1 MELASN
7 SISSYEERDINSDSS
22 AIDQNLIDAV
32 RKQLEYYFS
41 KENLQNDPY
50 LTSQMDAQ
58 MSVPISVVMKVT
70 TRSNAFIY
78 IKNAFDH
85 YLSLHII

>member
-7 SISSYEERDINSDSS
+7 NSISPYEERDMNNDSS
-22 AIDQNLIDAV
+22 VIDQNLIDAV

-58 MSVPISVVMKVT
+58 MSVPIAVVMRVN
-70 TRSNAFIY
+70 R
-78 IKNAFDH
+78 
-85 YLSLHII
+85 LHDK

>member
-7 SISSYEERDINSDSS
+7 NSISPYEERDMNNDSS
-22 AIDQNLIDAV
+22 VIDQNLIDAV

-50 LTSQMDAQ
+50 HTSQMDAQ
-58 MSVPISVVMKVT
+58 MSVPIAVVMKVN
-70 TRSNAFIY
+70 R
-78 IKNAFDH
+78 
-85 YLSLHII
+85 LHDK

>member
-7 SISSYEERDINSDSS
+7 SVSYEEGDVNNDSS
-22 AIDQNLIDAV
+22 IINQNLIDAV

-58 MSVPISVVMKVT
+58 MSVPIAVVMKVINFVWFAAIIVN
-70 TRSNAFIY
+70 RINA
-78 IKNAFDH
+78 
-85 YLSLHII
+85 

>member
-7 SISSYEERDINSDSS
+7 SVSYEEGDVNNDSS
-22 AIDQNLIDAV
+22 VIDQNLIDAV

-58 MSVPISVVMKVT
+58 MSVPIAVVMKVI
-70 TRSNAFIY
+70 SFVWFSVIIVNHINA
-78 IKNAFDH
+78 
-85 YLSLHII
+85 